1 MKLSTLIRLSTFPL
15 LIILFVP
22 SLSHA
27 ASAGPVVKSL
37 NGAPMEKPSSSAPA
51 PAEKHARKKKQE
63 RTVYRPPAVLER
75 FRDYRGE
82 RTPAAFMALFDQQQT
97 IGFRQDPPVVLS
109 DGKAVV
115 RLRFVST
122 PERENIS
129 DVALSGGRVLAAR
142 KDPEA
147 TNTWIIDVVPEK
159 GTYDMA
165 MALLQSG
172 VLMVFPVAVAP
183 PVNID
188 LNKSGDVT
196 EEDFRIF
203 LRDQGTTPSAVS
215 DLNGDGIHDFRDD
228 YLFTANYL
236 ALNPASET
244 RAHTSPQPVPAGSGG
259 EDESLYKTGDTVEP
273 LPPEVEPEEDDGP
286 SGR

>member
-1 MKLSTLIRLSTFPL
+1 MKFNTLIRLFVFFLLSVLFPQS
-15 LIILFVP
+15 P
-22 SLSHA
+22 SYA
-27 ASAGPVVKSL
+27 DPAGPGAKSV
-37 NGAPMEKPSSSAPA
+37 NGAPSAGKPSSPASAPVKKRA
-51 PAEKHARKKKQE
+51 GNKVEK
-63 RTVYRPPAVLER
+63 TVYRPPAVLER

-82 RTPAAFMALFDQQQT
+82 RTPAALMALFDQQQM

-129 DVALSGGRVLAAR
+129 DVALSGGRILAAM

-147 TNTWIIDVVPEK
+147 TNTWIIEVIPEK
-159 GTYDMA
+159 GTDEMA
-165 MALLQSG
+165 MALFQRG

-203 LRDQGTTPSAVS
+203 LHDRSAPPVS
-215 DLNGDGIHDFRDD
+215 DLNGDGIRDFRDD

-236 ALNPASET
+236 ALGPASEK
-244 RAHTSPQPVPAGSGG
+244 RATTLPQLVPAKPGG
-259 EDESLYKTGDTVEP
+259 EDESLYKTEDPAEP

-286 SGR
+286 PGR

>member
-1 MKLSTLIRLSTFPL
+1 
-15 LIILFVP
+15 
-22 SLSHA
+22 
-27 ASAGPVVKSL
+27 
-37 NGAPMEKPSSSAPA
+37 
-51 PAEKHARKKKQE
+51 
-63 RTVYRPPAVLER
+63 
-75 FRDYRGE
+75 
-82 RTPAAFMALFDQQQT
+82 MALFDQQQT

-129 DVALSGGRVLAAR
+129 DVALSGGRVLAAM

-147 TNTWIIDVVPEK
+147 TNTWIIEVVPEK
-159 GTYDMA
+159 GTYEMA
-165 MALLQSG
+165 MALLQRG
-172 VLMVFPVAVAP
+172 VLMVFPIAVAP

-196 EEDFRIF
+196 EEDFRMF
-203 LRDQGTTPSAVS
+203 LNDRSAPPVS
-215 DLNGDGIHDFRDD
+215 DLNGDGISDFRDD

-236 ALNPASET
+236 ALGPASEK
-244 RAHTSPQPVPAGSGG
+244 RATTLPQLVPAKPGG
-259 EDESLYKTGDTVEP
+259 EDESLYKTEDPAEP

-286 SGR
+286 PGR